1 MEWLFTAV
9 ILPFVVYLF
18 RMWVNSRRDMVE
30 RIEQLES
37 KVSAAEIMIG
47 ELRDDVEEIKEIRD
61 VLTDVKLDIREIKTL
76 LNNKGHNALLL
87 L

>member
-1 MEWLFTAV
+1 
-9 ILPFVVYLF
+9 
-18 RMWVNSRRDMVE
+18 MVE

-76 LNNKGHNALLL
+76 L
-87 L
+87 

>member
-18 RMWVNSRRDMVE
+18 KSWLNSRKDMFT
-30 RIEQLES
+30 RIGELET
-37 KVSAAEIMIG
+37 KVSTAEIRIS
-47 ELRDDVEEIKEIRD
+47 ELRDDVDEIKEIRE

-76 LNNKGHNALLL
+76 LHNKGA
-87 L
+87 

>member
-18 RMWVNSRRDMVE
+18 RMWVNSRGDMVE

-76 LNNKGHNALLL
+76 LNNKGA
-87 L
+87 

>member
-18 RMWVNSRRDMVE
+18 RMWVNSRREMVE

-47 ELRDDVEEIKEIRD
+47 DLRDDVEEIKEIRD

-76 LNNKGHNALLL
+76 LNNKGA
-87 L
+87 

>member
-76 LNNKGHNALLL
+76 LNNKGA
-87 L
+87 